1 MTVFAEN
8 HSMYPRV
15 GESDHY
21 LRLRRAYHR
30 FDHGEI
36 SESELKNIEDNYVEE
51 VINEQAERG
60 LDIVTD
66 GMIRWYDHIS
76 HLADD
81 IAGLEVAGLV
91 RKFDTNYLVREARV
105 TDHIEWRDPL
115 VTGEFEFAQKV
126 SDRPVKA
133 ILTGPL
139 TMARHSI
146 IEDSPYSDERTLTE
160 DYASVLKEEVRAL
173 TESGMEEFQLEE
185 PSVLQSPGDWE
196 WLQPLVDDILEAADG
211 ANTRLATYFGDAE
224 PLYDDLQDSAADVLT
239 FDFTYSD
246 TLLDAIET
254 RGSDKSIGFG
264 LLNGRNTKLAGVDE
278 TVDRLRPVIDSL
290 DVDDHYVTFSCSLD
304 YLPRDRAQQKLER
317 LSDITEALRSKE
329 GAVQA

>member
-1 MTVFAEN
+1 MTVLAEN

-36 SESELKNIEDNYVEE
+36 TESELKTIEDNYIEE
-51 VINEQAERG
+51 VINEQIERG
-60 LDIVTD
+60 VDVVTD

-76 HLADD
+76 HLADGID
-81 IAGLEVAGLV
+81 GAEVAGLV
-91 RKFDTNYLVREARV
+91 RKFDTNYLVREARINE
-105 TDHIEWRDPL
+105 HIEWREPL
-115 VTGEFEFAQKV
+115 TVSGFEFAQSV
-126 SDRPVKA
+126 SSQPVKA

-146 IEDSPYSDERTLTE
+146 IEDSPYNDERALAE
-160 DYASVLKEEVRAL
+160 DYAQVLKQEYRSLLEAGL
-173 TESGMEEFQLEE
+173 QEFQLEE
-185 PSVLQSPGDWE
+185 PSLLQSPGDWE
-196 WLQPLVDDILEAADG
+196 WVKPLVDDIIDTDQEV
-211 ANTRLATYFGDAE
+211 NNRLATYFGDAA
-224 PLYDDLQDSAADVLT
+224 PLYDDLQESNYDVLT

-246 TLLDAIET
+246 SLLDVIRN

-264 LLNGRNTKLAGVDE
+264 VLNGRNTKLADDDE
-278 TVDRLRPVIDSL
+278 TVGQLAPVIDDL
-290 DVDDHYVTFSCSLD
+290 EPEDHYVTFSCSLD

-317 LSDITEALRSKE
+317 LSEITEGLRSTE